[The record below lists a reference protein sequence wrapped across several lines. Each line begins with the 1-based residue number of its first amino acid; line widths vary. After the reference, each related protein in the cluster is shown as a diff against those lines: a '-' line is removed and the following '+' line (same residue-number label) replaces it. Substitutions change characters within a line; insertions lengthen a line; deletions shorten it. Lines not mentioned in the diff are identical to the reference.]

1 MQIIGLLFG
10 IGGLVVAYMSLRQLP
25 EAAPAGF
32 TPEIVHIV
40 DFQDDPPRASYLH
53 VLGGHYLPFASLA
66 LSPEGNNGA
75 EPSFFL
81 IPLVD
86 ERHSL
91 KREMERFAAPAIAGQ
106 PDGVQ
111 EWDQYVAGSLDYSE
125 IRLMV
130 LSTDVTAW
138 LDESAISVESDWV
151 EGVVRDA
158 NNALD
163 PGILSNLEEQF
174 AGVAPDK
181 LAILYENEAPPEEEL
196 LRLVTLVGSLFALL
210 GIATFVASFFLRR
223 RGWLR

>member
-10 IGGLVVAYMSLRQLP
+10 MGGLAVAYLGLRQLP

-40 DFQDDPPRASYLH
+40 DFQDDPPRANYLH

-66 LSPEGNNGA
+66 LSPKGSDTSA
-75 EPSFFL
+75 PAFFL

-86 ERHSL
+86 ERHAL
-91 KREMERFAAPAIAGQ
+91 KREMERVAAPAIAGE
-106 PDGVQ
+106 PDGA
-111 EWDQYVAGSLDYSE
+111 EGWNQYVAGSLDYSE
-125 IRLMV
+125 IRLLV
-130 LSTDVTAW
+130 LSTDVSAW
-138 LDESAISVESDWV
+138 LDESAISVESAWV

-158 NNALD
+158 NDALD
-163 PGILSNLEEQF
+163 PDILSNLEGQF
-174 AGVAPDK
+174 SGVAPNK
-181 LAILYENEAPPEEEL
+181 LAILYENEAPPEEEV

-210 GIATFVASFFLRR
+210 GIASFVASFFLRR